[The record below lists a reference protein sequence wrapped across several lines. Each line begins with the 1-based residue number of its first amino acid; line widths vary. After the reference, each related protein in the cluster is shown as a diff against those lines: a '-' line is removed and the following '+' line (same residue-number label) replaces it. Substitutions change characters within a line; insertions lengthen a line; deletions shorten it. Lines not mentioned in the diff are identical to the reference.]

1 MVRTFCMSLTYEE
14 KIPDVLAGICDST
27 LRPQV
32 GMSRG
37 RKIGKRSK
45 RQVGDQLL
53 LHGWKGVPYRS
64 AWSFKVLAE
73 IYKMMPALISYRG
86 AVIRSDEGMINYQ
99 WEELDWLAKIDG
111 IRPATGLQMNKNLKQ
126 WELRIAHE
134 AQAEAAKVN
143 WKFGPEDAYTIAA
156 DFKFQLPK
164 SRPRKWRHQHTVKPD
179 LDKVLRALNDA
190 LTNIL
195 ISDDSQIVNAE
206 VGKSY
211 CEGDEQ
217 PGLYV
222 ALEKFPGRMLR

>member
-1 MVRTFCMSLTYEE
+1 MSLTYEE

-111 IRPATGLQMNKNLKQ
+111 IRPATGLQMRNVFC
-126 WELRIAHE
+126 RMYTPAHLEPGIWFDWIRFKLIKE
-134 AQAEAAKVN
+134 AS
-143 WKFGPEDAYTIAA
+143 P
-156 DFKFQLPK
+156 
-164 SRPRKWRHQHTVKPD
+164 
-179 LDKVLRALNDA
+179 
-190 LTNIL
+190 
-195 ISDDSQIVNAE
+195 
-206 VGKSY
+206 
-211 CEGDEQ
+211 
-217 PGLYV
+217 
-222 ALEKFPGRMLR
+222 

>member
-1 MVRTFCMSLTYEE
+1 LTDTISFFVGGEPQP
-14 KIPDVLAGICDST
+14 KGST
-27 LRPQV
+27 RAFVVKGRPIIT
-32 GMSRG
+32 S
-37 RKIGKRSK
+37 S
-45 RQVGDQLL
+45 
-53 LHGWKGVPYRS
+53 
-64 AWSFKVLAE
+64 
-73 IYKMMPALISYRG
+73 
-86 AVIRSDEGMINYQ
+86 
-99 WEELDWLAKIDG
+99 
-111 IRPATGLQMNKNLKQ
+111 NKNLKQ